1 MIQGSITIVEN
12 TDAIP
17 QLGIILGGGVRE
29 ARGGEEDSID
39 SYLGGRKQI
48 ESLLISG
55 VCPLQ
60 IITHEIT
67 VAYEMR
73 VTRTRER
80 FVNGGK
86 NEPRELHTSPLS
98 PCKSTT
104 RWK

>member
-1 MIQGSITIVEN
+1 MIQRSITIIEN
-12 TDAIP
+12 TNAIP
-17 QLGIILGGGVRE
+17 QLGIILRGGVRE
-29 ARGGEEDSID
+29 VREVKTDSID

-73 VTRTRER
+73 VTRTRALCE
-80 FVNGGK
+80 
-86 NEPRELHTSPLS
+86 
-98 PCKSTT
+98 
-104 RWK
+104 